1 LIGFGQHGSSD
12 CFPARCFFGQV
23 RYARSHSTC
32 VALPGF
38 GSNGLESLSFPLLTR
53 GFGQGQLKLREARSS
68 CPASVFGLLVCSS
81 ASLGSVPPNKS
92 FKPTPHRGVNSVLC
106 ATLHAV
112 ATPLRGGLTPALAPT
127 QPSVYTSAMSQPRPD
142 FLSLSVAER
151 IQLAEDIWD
160 SIAAESPE
168 SMALT
173 PDQLQAVQARLEEHE
188 QDPASAVPWD
198 QVRTEL
204 FQRNH

>member
-1 LIGFGQHGSSD
+1 M
-12 CFPARCFFGQV
+12 
-23 RYARSHSTC
+23 
-32 VALPGF
+32 
-38 GSNGLESLSFPLLTR
+38 SN
-53 GFGQGQLKLREARSS
+53 
-68 CPASVFGLLVCSS
+68 
-81 ASLGSVPPNKS
+81 NS

-112 ATPLRGGLTPALAPT
+112 ATPLRGGLTQALAPT

-168 SMALT
+168 SIMVLT
-173 PDQLQAVQARLEEHE
+173 PDQLQAVQARLVEHE

-198 QVRTEL
+198 QVRAEL